1 VTERRRFYIAVFGAG
16 LLGAGLTVF
25 EHEVFDPGWWSL
37 FAVGVYVFAA
47 CLLVRGSSISQIDQN

>member
-1 VTERRRFYIAVFGAG
+1 VTERRRFFVALIGAG

-37 FAVGVYVFAA
+37 LAVGVYVFAA
-47 CLLVRGSSISQIDQN
+47 CLFGMAGVRE